1 MEAVVR
7 RLTILSAAL
16 FLALAGCSSNSGA
29 GAATTGDRKP
39 AGPFGGDVTST
50 ATETATTPATA
61 TTAAT
66 AATGEHRLGDTVELP
81 VRGVVLELTAI
92 QFLDPNAPGGPSPK
106 PASSDSRRVAV
117 EFKIVSKGSA
127 DVVFDN
133 GEAGFNVRTATG
145 AYPGGG
151 DGETEFGPGID
162 GIGTFRIGQTKHGF
176 AAFSV
181 PKEAQIQVVRF
192 YTSTK
197 SGDSWVDWL
206 VQ

>member
-61 TTAAT
+61 TTAPT
-66 AATGEHRLGDTVELP
+66 P
-81 VRGVVLELTAI
+81 RGAR
-92 QFLDPNAPGGPSPK
+92 APS
-106 PASSDSRRVAV
+106 PASSDSRGVAV

-145 AYPGGG
+145 
-151 DGETEFGPGID
+151 
-162 GIGTFRIGQTKHGF
+162 
-176 AAFSV
+176 
-181 PKEAQIQVVRF
+181 
-192 YTSTK
+192 
-197 SGDSWVDWL
+197 
-206 VQ
+206 

>member
-1 MEAVVR
+1 MR

-29 GAATTGDRKP
+29 GTATTGDRTP
-39 AGPFGGDVTST
+39 AGPFGGDVTS
-50 ATETATTPATA
+50 A
-61 TTAAT
+61 TAAT
-66 AATGEHRLGDTVELP
+66 TETTATAGATAEAGSTGEHRLGDTVELP
-81 VRGVVLELTAI
+81 VGGNVLELTAI

-106 PASSDSRRVAV
+106 PASSDSRTVAV
-117 EFKIVSKGSA
+117 EFKIVGKGPA
-127 DVVFDN
+127 DVIFDN
-133 GEAGFNVRTATG
+133 GEANFNVRTATG

-151 DGETEFGPGID
+151 DDDTPFGPGID
-162 GIGTFRIGQTKHGF
+162 SLGTFPPGQTKQGF

-197 SGDSWVDWL
+197 YGDSWVDWL